1 MTTIFNLIIL
11 DESGSMA
18 GCTKATISG
27 CNEII
32 QTVKNLQKTAD
43 GKSRSFVSIYAFD
56 EGGRNSRY
64 ICRNVFA
71 EEAREITPHDYQPTG
86 MTPLLDAV
94 GSTIVDLKAIA
105 ATHEDAT
112 ANISII
118 TDGYENASRHYTW
131 EKVARLISQVREMGW
146 TVNLIGANIDL
157 EKMGS
162 DLNIDN
168 RLSFDNNDRSTRIM
182 FNKMSQSIADYEMD
196 RRAYEEDGC
205 CEPMSQEERI
215 KARKSRSASFFKK

>member
-18 GCTKATISG
+18 GCEKATISG

-43 GKSRSFVSIYAFD
+43 GKSRSFISIYVFD
-56 EGGRNSRY
+56 DGGRQSRY

-71 EEAREITPHDYQPTG
+71 EDAREITHKDYQPSG

-94 GSTIVDLKAIA
+94 GSTIVDLKAVA

-112 ANISII
+112 ANITII
-118 TDGYENASRHYTW
+118 TDGYENSSRRYTW

-162 DLNIDN
+162 QLNIDN
-168 RLSFDNNDRSTRIM
+168 RLAFDSDERHTGLM
-182 FNKMSQSIADYEMD
+182 FSKMSQCMVDYEYS
-196 RRAYEEDGC
+196 RRAEEEC
-205 CEPMSQEERI
+205 CEATPMSDEELI
-215 KARKSRSASFFKK
+215 ENRKKRSFGFFK